1 LKFQGPRMVAYF
13 SSFVSNKNKILQ
25 KILLNVNS
33 RSDSLKIEA
42 PTTFAVS
49 ALFYDLFGGALS

>member
-1 LKFQGPRMVAYF
+1 MVAYF
-13 SSFVSNKNKILQ
+13 SSFVSNKNKILH